1 MFSGFL
7 RLLQPPKEGEYFK
20 PVKPDRSSLELGR
33 FVTFPDREEQSA
45 AAPSASTSSAASAKG
60 IKKIS
65 QSLAWMQHLNE
76 SLSELINDFDDVTFS
91 SQGLSSIRMS
101 NGRTVLDFKL
111 LPLKYRKKDSNDL
124 YDLDRYDHTTAY
136 PRTLQSCFQHPRLYV

>member
-1 MFSGFL
+1 MYSDFL

-20 PVKPDRSSLELGR
+20 PVKPDRSCLELGR
-33 FVTFPDREEQSA
+33 FVTFPDREEQSVA
-45 AAPSASTSSAASAKG
+45 HSASASSAASAKG

-91 SQGLSSIRMS
+91 SQGLASIRMS

-111 LPLKYRKKDSNDL
+111 LPLKYRKKDQNDL
-124 YDLDRYDHTTAY
+124 YDLDR
-136 PRTLQSCFQHPRLYV
+136 

>member
-1 MFSGFL
+1 MYSDFL

-20 PVKPDRSSLELGR
+20 PVKPDRSCLELGR
-33 FVTFPDREEQSA
+33 FVTFPDREEQSV
-45 AAPSASTSSAASAKG
+45 APSASASSAASVKG

-91 SQGLSSIRMS
+91 SQGLASIRMS

-111 LPLKYRKKDSNDL
+111 LPLKYRKKDQNDL
-124 YDLDRYDHTTAY
+124 YDLDR
-136 PRTLQSCFQHPRLYV
+136 